1 MKFLFTLLFSVSI
14 FAANIKC
21 ESFYQI
27 EQDFGLDVEMS
38 FTLKSF
44 GDGEYHIKD
53 RNISFAVDADEGS
66 PWYEFNGSSEKVI
79 TNNKSYKPRKYK
91 GHVQFDYTSGL
102 DEVNG
107 EEGFFGYTSFLLPIS
122 SISDLHVG
130 SEFKAILI
138 MSWVSDHWGASRT
151 LGCQVTS
158 L

>member
-1 MKFLFTLLFSVSI
+1 MKFFLALLFSTTI

-21 ESFYQI
+21 ESFYQL
-27 EQDFGLDVEMS
+27 EHDFGLDVEML
-38 FTLKSF
+38 FALKIF
-44 GDGEYHIKD
+44 GDEEFHIED
-53 RNISFAVDADEGS
+53 RKISFAVDADEGS

-79 TNNKSYKPRKYK
+79 TNNKSYRPRKYK
-91 GHVQFDYTSGL
+91 GHVQFDFTSDL

-122 SISDLHVG
+122 SIEELHAG
-130 SEFKAILI
+130 SEFKAVLI

-151 LGCQVTS
+151 LSCHVTS